1 MRESVIEK
9 ALVKAVNAAG
19 GHCRK
24 VQFIGHRGAPDRLVM
39 LPGRVV
45 WVELKAPGEK
55 AKPHQVREHQRLS
68 ASGQRVLVIDR
79 IETIKEVFR

>member
-55 AKPHQVREHQRLS
+55 AKPHQVREHQRL
-68 ASGQRVLVIDR
+68 AEAGQRVLVIDS
-79 IETIKEVFR
+79 IEMIKEALR